1 MSQII
6 QSERRR
12 AERVPLTVTMRY
24 ATYHSDDD
32 NSILENARA
41 VDLSR
46 TGVQILLE
54 TPLPIPVYMQVAIRM
69 PDRTAPII
77 LLGKSIWSRPEGEKH
92 RAGVQFLGHID
103 TAFFDYL
110 DSLPR

>member
-1 MSQII
+1 
-6 QSERRR
+6 
-12 AERVPLTVTMRY
+12 
-24 ATYHSDDD
+24 
-32 NSILENARA
+32 
-41 VDLSR
+41 
-46 TGVQILLE
+46 
-54 TPLPIPVYMQVAIRM
+54 MQVAIRM